1 MTPAPTPR
9 NAACTV
15 HLESVTTTGS
25 GTNRP
30 GLTINVYRVDTETG
44 DRTPVRQY
52 ETTPAE
58 VRENSHAF
66 PPCTCPRC
74 R

>member
-1 MTPAPTPR
+1 MTTK
-9 NAACTV
+9 
-15 HLESVTTTGS
+15 GS
-25 GTNRP
+25 GTPRP
-30 GLTINVYRVDTETG
+30 GLTITIYRVDGETG
-44 DRTPVRQY
+44 DRTPVKQY

-58 VRENSHAF
+58 QPEASHAL

>member
-1 MTPAPTPR
+1 MT
-9 NAACTV
+9 N
-15 HLESVTTTGS
+15 TGS

-58 VRENSHAF
+58 VPEKTHAF